1 MRLVSKLIFLYYAVL
16 FLIINLD
23 IIKCL
28 KSATNK
34 FESDIEDLDS
44 EVSVI
49 GNVQNGKIGIEKI
62 ANHRHNDV
70 GRIVDEKHR
79 EIRGI
84 VNDKYSRNWFDD
96 TKNDGIPYREIK
108 TENKSGHNASFH
120 SDGNSEENEIFRN
133 INENGDFRD
142 ENMKLKDISN
152 DHSGNLDFR
161 DEINEN
167 MSYRAN
173 TNENTNFEHEIGN
186 DMREY
191 SNIFNPNLQRLY
203 TKYYLYNK
211 YVLNLNYWKY
221 LPQQQQNNMDP
232 QENTNLDNSN
242 NLEQQLTIDQFLNR
256 LYRRRYIYPAQSEL
270 NSHDN
275 YHRRQ
280 RNQFEY
286 EKRMRRHENHDK
298 YRIKNMYEIIQ
309 KRKIDERFNRIEKSS
324 RNARGGLFNFSP
336 SNLNAKS
343 ENTYENH
350 DAPLNTFHTRNTSD
364 VWNTKRSG
372 HNDGKL
378 DINQNNQRRSSIMKF
393 IFQPISDRTNMYQED
408 AAKQRSY
415 SKQIDQEN
423 NISKLS
429 ERESRETNWGGVY
442 DLSKRNSK
450 SAYTVDSQVDTSFN
464 KVAFQYDPSNGAQT
478 ENAFQSD
485 RKDRSQIQHRTSSSQ
500 QTESSQEIKN
510 HSQKT
515 HDSSQGIHDNFYAM
529 DDNSNDNSQGID
541 EISRGIDDDF
551 QRSDDDFQTNEAF
564 YQSEN
569 NGTNTDED
577 HTQLSAQLL
586 SKKLH
591 LTFKHRKLLHYN
603 KYLNIYNWT
612 DDSLD
617 NTVDDYD
624 EDEDGN
630 VTSSSP
636 SVTQSILLPSSHTT
650 EKPKHGAEVK
660 KDPLF
665 PPDPFTMEQKRSGAV
680 IVYIIGLLYMFIAL
694 AVVCDEFF
702 VPSLDV
708 IIERLGVQEDVA
720 GATFM
725 AAGGS
730 APELFTSVIGVFVSF
745 DDVGIG
751 TIVGSAVFNILFVIG
766 VCGIFSRSVLTL
778 TWWPL
783 FRDCTFYSISLI
795 ILIIFFSD
803 NKIELHEAAILFSVY
818 IAYVSFMKFNR
829 QMEHWVKTSLL
840 GGSGGEKEEKVA
852 TDSDRLMPLGPQ
864 TAAQNLHEGSSITQ
878 SSSGAGSAHPPNL
891 SAKNYRSCLVQLM
904 VSTLDP
910 LHDGVLDE
918 RAAQLTALA
927 SLKVLLA
934 ADDNNNST
942 LGTKRGSSAS
952 SGAKGNFQANGTPF
966 HMMEPLEVLE
976 SPAEPLDMS
985 WPESR
990 GKQISYVL
998 LAPLLFP
1005 LWLTLPD
1012 TRGPRGK
1019 KLFVITFI
1027 GSIMWIALYSYLMVW
1042 WADISG
1048 KVAQIPPEVMGFTF
1062 LAAGTSIPDLITSVI
1077 VARKGFG
1084 DMAVSSSVG
1093 SNIFDVTVGLPL
1105 PWLLYNIIYSSPVKV
1120 SSKGMLCSII
1130 ILFMMLLFVIV
1141 SIATFRWKLHRGLG
1155 ITMFFLYFGFVM
1167 VSLGFEYGYVVC
1179 PY

>member
-309 KRKIDERFNRIEKSS
+309 KRKIDERFNR
-324 RNARGGLFNFSP
+324 
-336 SNLNAKS
+336 
-343 ENTYENH
+343 
-350 DAPLNTFHTRNTSD
+350 
-364 VWNTKRSG
+364 
-372 HNDGKL
+372 
-378 DINQNNQRRSSIMKF
+378 F

-864 TAAQNLHEGSSITQ
+864 TAALNLHEGSSITQ

-891 SAKNYRSCLVQLM
+891 SAKKYKR
-904 VSTLDP
+904 
-910 LHDGVLDE
+910 E
-918 RAAQLTALA
+918 RERERRERER
-927 SLKVLLA
+927 KERER
-934 ADDNNNST
+934 
-942 LGTKRGSSAS
+942 KR
-952 SGAKGNFQANGTPF
+952 
-966 HMMEPLEVLE
+966 E
-976 SPAEPLDMS
+976 SEK
-985 WPESR
+985 ER
-990 GKQISYVL
+990 V
-998 LAPLLFP
+998 
-1005 LWLTLPD
+1005 
-1012 TRGPRGK
+1012 
-1019 KLFVITFI
+1019 
-1027 GSIMWIALYSYLMVW
+1027 
-1042 WADISG
+1042 
-1048 KVAQIPPEVMGFTF
+1048 
-1062 LAAGTSIPDLITSVI
+1062 
-1077 VARKGFG
+1077 
-1084 DMAVSSSVG
+1084 
-1093 SNIFDVTVGLPL
+1093 
-1105 PWLLYNIIYSSPVKV
+1105 
-1120 SSKGMLCSII
+1120 
-1130 ILFMMLLFVIV
+1130 
-1141 SIATFRWKLHRGLG
+1141 
-1155 ITMFFLYFGFVM
+1155 
-1167 VSLGFEYGYVVC
+1167 
-1179 PY
+1179 